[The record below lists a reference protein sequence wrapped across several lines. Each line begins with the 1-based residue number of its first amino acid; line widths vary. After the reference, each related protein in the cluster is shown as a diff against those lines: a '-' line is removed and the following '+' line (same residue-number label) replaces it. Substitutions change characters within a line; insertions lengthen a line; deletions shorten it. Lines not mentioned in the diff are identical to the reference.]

1 MPPASAV
8 AHSLTILLA
17 EDNPINRM
25 IIKVGLERLHH
36 RVTAVENGAEA
47 LELASRHRF
56 DLILMDIQMP
66 VMDGTEATRRIRLL
80 PPPHAQ
86 IPIVALT
93 ADALPEHR
101 AAALKAGLTA
111 ILTKPIDWHE
121 VEIVLAGLSPSD
133 SAAPRPKPAAPL
145 PETAPLAAVPGLEVG
160 QALIRLGGDVA
171 MLGEMLGRLADGTV
185 GQAAA
190 LGDLLA
196 ADDRAEAAR
205 RMHSLRGSAGNLGV
219 TGLAALAGRIESA
232 ILAAR
237 MTELPDLLHELA
249 ITTTAFRQG
258 VEAMKALQT
267 QPDSA
272 AVLDFAELAQMII
285 LLREGNLA
293 ALDSYK
299 ILAAAL
305 KGALPGAA
313 HDVLTAA
320 MVALDFPRALEVL
333 ERIDEPRTLER
344 G

>member
-1 MPPASAV
+1 M
-8 AHSLTILLA
+8 
-17 EDNPINRM
+17 
-25 IIKVGLERLHH
+25 
-36 RVTAVENGAEA
+36 
-47 LELASRHRF
+47 
-56 DLILMDIQMP
+56 
-66 VMDGTEATRRIRLL
+66 
-80 PPPHAQ
+80 
-86 IPIVALT
+86 
-93 ADALPEHR
+93 
-101 AAALKAGLTA
+101 
-111 ILTKPIDWHE
+111 
-121 VEIVLAGLSPSD
+121 
-133 SAAPRPKPAAPL
+133 
-145 PETAPLAAVPGLEVG
+145 
-160 QALIRLGGDVA
+160 IRLGGDVA